1 MHYTIYK
8 HRLVNITYM
17 KLDRIMI
24 CMLDLKH
31 ILEFLLSIMLINSI
45 FMCVSFS
52 DIVSST
58 DYSAVALNGMMIS
71 E

>member
-1 MHYTIYK
+1 
-8 HRLVNITYM
+8 
-17 KLDRIMI
+17 
-24 CMLDLKH
+24 MLDLKN
-31 ILEFLLSIMLINSI
+31 ISEFLLSIMLINSI
-45 FMCVSFS
+45 FMCVSFN